1 MAIDKSLKQHYAMQ
15 GKIRNY
21 LGKQKMVKAPVKWK
35 SGPDHPDTE
44 LAYITKAEKD
54 LILKADLHDS
64 LSNGPN
70 KGPSG
75 IISLNSAGGSY
86 GSPGSG
92 TGRDSPSGVGYGG
105 GKYSPG
111 PARGTGPLD
120 IRQGTT
126 PKTTYRDPDPVKE
139 TVAGDI
145 TKKESKI
152 VDPYRGQHDWEVA
165 TFTGP
170 LDIRQG
176 TTTKVVDT
184 GPKGEEAFEMV
195 GGVKVPLSM
204 RGVKGVDPREDPERY
219 FEKPKIDPFEVP
231 EGERTIEQKL
241 EIEKWETA
249 QDWDKVKDLA
259 DRGHDFEEIQSA
271 MDKGLLTKT
280 DPQSMKTGLLDRG
293 IRSLRNI
300 IPETRLEKSLLGGLK
315 KSFAPTTGGMF
326 DLKKMASGALKSYG
340 MKKLGLG
347 WLNPYLGLASLF
359 GFNPFKGMQT
369 SFAKTPK
376 KEEAIQKEIA
386 AYNKKAWETAQ
397 AEKSSTS
404 KGLTGLTTSQKI
416 AMGEIDL
423 NKLIAGENE
432 FKDIEGQQAGL
443 KDMSTL
449 QIKDFNALD
458 LRDKMEKSG
467 IEIPDPLNNEEKQRL
482 ENLRKLR
489 ESKVSGSTGTAIV
502 AHGGRIGKPLTGRSR
517 YL

>member
-126 PKTTYRDPDPVKE
+126 
-139 TVAGDI
+139 
-145 TKKESKI
+145 
-152 VDPYRGQHDWEVA
+152 
-165 TFTGP
+165 
-170 LDIRQG
+170 
-176 TTTKVVDT
+176 TKVVDT

-241 EIEKWETA
+241 EIEKWESA
-249 QDWDKVKDLA
+249 QDWDKVKDLSKK
-259 DRGHDFEEIQSA
+259 GYSSEEIQDA

-458 LRDKMEKSG
+458 LRDKMKKSG

>member
-1 MAIDKSLKQHYAMQ
+1 MSIDKSIRQYYSRGQLVKPGPGRPGYQ
-15 GKIRNY
+15 G
-21 LGKQKMVKAPVKWK
+21 P
-35 SGPDHPDTE
+35 
-44 LAYITKAEKD
+44 
-54 LILKADLHDS
+54 
-64 LSNGPN
+64 
-70 KGPSG
+70 
-75 IISLNSAGGSY
+75 AGGSHGSY
-86 GSPGSG
+86 GGSSSPSRGG
-92 TGRDSPSGVGYGG
+92 GGGRDRHPPAPRPAPRPHTPAPKPAPTPTRAPDFITGG
-105 GKYSPG
+105 DLHK
-111 PARGTGPLD
+111 
-120 IRQGTT
+120 
-126 PKTTYRDPDPVKE
+126 DPV
-139 TVAGDI
+139 AID
-145 TKKESKI
+145 
-152 VDPYRGQHDWEVA
+152 
-165 TFTGP
+165 
-170 LDIRQG
+170 QG
-176 TTTKVVDT
+176 FVDT
-184 GPKGEEAFEMV
+184 KPKPKIYTPPVRHHGIDTGEEAFEMV

-259 DRGHDFEEIQSA
+259 DSGHDFEEIQSA
-271 MDKGLLTKT
+271 MDKGVLTKT

-293 IRSLRNI
+293 IRSIRNI
-300 IPETRLEKSLLGGLK
+300 MPETGLQRSLLNSLTK
-315 KSFAPTTGGMF
+315 NVFAPTTGGMF

-458 LRDKMEKSG
+458 LRDKMKKSG

-502 AHGGRIGKPLTGRSR
+502 AHGGRIDKPLMGRR
-517 YL
+517 RDI